1 MLQLLMDSSYIHQQ
15 IKNLVKQVCLKKFKL
30 KKLPDFDLTTPPDL
44 KFGHLSTNIAMVLGK
59 VQKQN
64 PFDLAQEIVEELE
77 TVVDKNM
84 IEKIEVIKPGFIN
97 FYLTT
102 QFLISQAE
110 KINYELEFKN
120 QLKTYGQ
127 GKTMVID
134 YSAPNIAKPFGI
146 GHLRSTNIGQAIYNL
161 YKILGWNC
169 IGDNHLGDW
178 GTQFGKLIV
187 AINKWATKSI
197 ESLSIDDLE
206 KLYVKFHNEAETD
219 PSLIDLARLTFKK
232 LEDNDPKVKKLW
244 QVCVDISLKEF
255 NQVYGHLNV
264 KIDYAH
270 GESFYQPHLKKVID
284 IFKTK
289 KLAKVSRGALII
301 NLDPLP
307 PAMLV
312 KSNGTTTYFTR
323 DLATVKYRL
332 DTWKPDLIIYEV
344 GSDQTLHFQ
353 QLFSAC
359 KKIGWIPPLGFFHV
373 AHGLIRWTKGK
384 FSTRKGDTIHLSDVI
399 TQATDKATKIVAS
412 SQVSKSLTSIEQK
425 DMIADVAIGA
435 IKFADLFQHPQKD
448 IIFDWDKIMGLGGD
462 SGPYLQYTYAR
473 CLSVLAKSNVL
484 ETKNI
489 ALSSIT
495 DPINQQEYLL
505 LNLFIQFESKI
516 LESASTVNPSI
527 LAQYLLKVAK
537 EYNQFYANLK
547 IIDSNQQT
555 FRLFLTQT
563 TASILEI
570 GLKLLGIK
578 PVTKM

>member
-1 MLQLLMDSSYIHQQ
+1 MLQLLMETSLHTL
-15 IKNLVKQVCLKKFKL
+15 IKSWFGKHKNKVELS
-30 KKLPDFDLTTPPDL
+30 TPPDL
-44 KFGHLSTNIAMVLGK
+44 KFGHLSTNIAMILAK
-59 VQKQN
+59 DLKKN
-64 PFDLAQEIVEELE
+64 PYKLAQEIVEELE
-77 TVVDKNM
+77 TVVDQN
-84 IEKIEVIKPGFIN
+84 IVEKIEVIKPGFIN
-97 FYLTT
+97 FYFTT
-102 QFLISQAE
+102 QFLISQSE
-110 KINYELEFKN
+110 KINYQLEFKN
-120 QLKTYGQ
+120 HLKTYGQ
-127 GKTMVID
+127 DKTMVID

-161 YKILGWNC
+161 YQILGWNC

-187 AINKWATKSI
+187 AIDKWASKSI

-206 KLYVKFHNEAETD
+206 KLYVKFHNQSETD
-219 PSLIDLARLTFKK
+219 PSLIDLARQTFKK
-232 LEDNDPKVKKLW
+232 LEDNDPEVKKLW
-244 QVCVDISLKEF
+244 QICVDISLKEF
-255 NQVYGHLNV
+255 DQVYKILDV

-270 GESFYQPHLKKVID
+270 GESFYQPHLKKVIHL
-284 IFKTK
+284 FKTK
-289 KLAKVSRGALII
+289 KLAKVSRGALIVKV
-301 NLDPLP
+301 DPLP

-332 DTWKPDLIIYEV
+332 DTWKPNLIIYEV

-353 QLFSAC
+353 QVFATC
-359 KKIGWIPPLGFFHV
+359 KKIGWLPKDGFAHV
-373 AHGLIRWTKGK
+373 GHGLIRWPQGK
-384 FSTRKGDTIHLSDVI
+384 FSTRKGDTIHLKDVI
-399 TQATDKATKIVAS
+399 KEATNKATKIVES
-412 SQVSKSLTSIEQK
+412 SQVSKSLTSKEQK
-425 DMIADVAIGA
+425 DMIRDVAIGA

-473 CLSVLAKSNVL
+473 CLSVLTKSNIL

-516 LESASTVNPSI
+516 LESASTINPSI

-547 IIDSNQQT
+547 IIGQSQQT

-578 PVTKM
+578 PVEKM